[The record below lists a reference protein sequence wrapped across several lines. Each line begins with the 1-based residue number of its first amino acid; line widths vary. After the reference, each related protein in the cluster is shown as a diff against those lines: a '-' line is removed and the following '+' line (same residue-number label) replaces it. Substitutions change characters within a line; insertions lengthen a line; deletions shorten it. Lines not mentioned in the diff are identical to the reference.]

1 MATYIVKA
9 GGGGDYTTI
18 AAGLGAAS
26 HDDTVEIQDSST
38 YVEGNITISAN
49 NIRLI
54 ATGSNTPIWNGG
66 GNNVG
71 LYMYGSGTFFR
82 GIEFKNFNQYAL
94 QDGDADGRSIAVS
107 GCYFHGIGIRPIR
120 RVAGK
125 GGDEVGTFSGSSE
138 YALIDQC
145 KFIHSGSSQTFL
157 IYGSYV
163 KLRNSL
169 FTGDTDQVL
178 FSDDSYTNTTAS
190 FCTVISNG
198 TGGSPYWI
206 VNEFAKVINCVVSSS
221 IEQSKGISAANHT
234 YNVVNIP
241 GNDAPS
247 GYHPWGDYDG
257 SNGSAGTGDTTGLVY
272 FADPSSDDFTLAQ
285 TSSTAAAVASLVA
298 YYPMITGSGPPTEE
312 TLYDYSD
319 ADNEHDGTMQSGVE
333 WESSSFGPNAQYGL
347 KFDGASANSRVD
359 LPSGMVDDYPISVSY
374 WFKTADVERVGIHFY
389 IHIAS
394 GKWCVGGLW
403 SDGVYYVGAR
413 YRAVQPQWF
422 TDDEWTHIVVTQ
434 TSTSAILIYVNG
446 VDRTDNGINDLWLQV
461 GTVSQLGTRN
471 SVHAGAQVAYSGS
484 MEDVSIWDIELS
496 APQVAAL
503 YNRGLPNRDVAGGL
517 PVVTL
522 CNCAIDTGIAYEGL
536 GEDGLINQRPDD
548 IYGLDGNEKPLF
560 SGYDRGCYNS
570 SYLNKVY
577 SYALTSSG
585 GCGTKKVMGIVDGS
599 VASERN
605 TACPKIGKVMGMVK
619 KCVIE

>member
-9 GGGGDYTTI
+9 DGSGDYTTI
-18 AAGLGAAS
+18 AAGFGAAS
-26 HDDTVEIQDSST
+26 HDDTVEIQDSAT
-38 YVEGNITISAN
+38 YTESGITISAN

-54 ATGSNTPIWNGG
+54 ATGSHQPVWNGG
-66 GNNVG
+66 GG
-71 LYMYGSGTFFR
+71 GHGIEMYGSGTFFR
-82 GIEFKNFNQYAL
+82 GIEFTNFAQYAL
-94 QDGDADGRSIAVS
+94 KDGDADGRAVALS

-145 KFIHSGSSQTFL
+145 EFIHSGSSQTFFV
-157 IYGSYV
+157 YGSYV

-169 FTGDTDQVL
+169 FTGAKDEVL
-178 FSDDSYTNTTAS
+178 YSDSSYTNTTAS
-190 FCTVISNG
+190 FCTVISNDSG
-198 TGGSPYWI
+198 IDVQYWI
-206 VNEFAKVINCVVSSS
+206 ISEFAKVINCVVSSS
-221 IEQSKGISAANHT
+221 DELAKGISADDHS
-234 YNVVNIP
+234 YNTVNIP
-241 GNDAPS
+241 GNNAS
-247 GYHPWGDYDG
+247 YGFHSWGDYDG

-272 FADPSSDDFTLAQ
+272 FTDPENDDFTLAQ

-298 YYPMITGSGPPTEE
+298 YYPMITGSGPPVET

-319 ADNEHDGTMQSGVE
+319 AGNEHDGTMQSGVE

-359 LPSGMVDDYPISVSY
+359 LPSGMVSDYPISVSY
-374 WFKTADVERVGIHFY
+374 WFKTGDVTRIGVHFN
-389 IHIAS
+389 IQIAS
-394 GKWCVGGLW
+394 GKWCIGGHW
-403 SDGVYYVGAR
+403 SDGVYYTGAR
-413 YRAVQPQWF
+413 YRALQPHLF
-422 TDDEWTHIVVTQ
+422 TNDEWTHIVVTQ
-434 TSTSAILIYVNG
+434 TSTSAVRIYING
-446 VDRTDNGINDLWLQV
+446 VDRTDDGINDLWTQV
-461 GTVSQLGTRN
+461 GTSTQLGTRD
-471 SVHAGAQVAYSGS
+471 SAADRAFSGS

-496 APQVAAL
+496 APQAAAL
-503 YNRGLPNRDVAGGL
+503 YNRGRPNRDVAGGL

-585 GCGTKKVMGIVDGS
+585 GCGTKKLMGIVDGS

-619 KCVIE
+619 KCVVE